1 MHALR
6 PYLRMIGAYRG
17 RLLLGG
23 LLMLATAASGIGLLA
38 LSGWFIT
45 ATAVTGMLMAAGI
58 AATLE
63 IYIPGGGIRAFAVT
77 RTAARYFERI
87 FNHDS
92 VLRLLRD
99 LRAQVFAGLAALPPA
114 AMGRFAVANYSIVS
128 PPILT
133 ALMGFIC
140 APSPRR
146 WSRCSQCS

>member
-1 MHALR
+1 
-6 PYLRMIGAYRG
+6 
-17 RLLLGG
+17 
-23 LLMLATAASGIGLLA
+23 MLATAASGVGLLA

-99 LRAQVFAGLAALPPA
+99 LRAQVFCRACRTPA
-114 AMGRFAVANYSIVS
+114 SGDG
-128 PPILT
+128 T
-133 ALMGFIC
+133 A
-140 APSPRR
+140 
-146 WSRCSQCS
+146 SQWRIAQSSHHRY